1 MSKILLVDIDTGMQ
15 NVFREMLREHLDQ
28 VEIMTSGNAKEVPN
42 ILSSVKVNMII
53 VDLKMPD
60 FEDFE
65 FLSLMDQ
72 QHPHIPLIVT
82 TAFGTPDIENRIQ
95 RFKSCLYFE
104 KPVDMGMLREKIFD
118 ELNLGV
124 DIH

>member
-104 KPVDMGMLREKIFD
+104 KPVDMGMLR
-118 ELNLGV
+118 
-124 DIH
+124 